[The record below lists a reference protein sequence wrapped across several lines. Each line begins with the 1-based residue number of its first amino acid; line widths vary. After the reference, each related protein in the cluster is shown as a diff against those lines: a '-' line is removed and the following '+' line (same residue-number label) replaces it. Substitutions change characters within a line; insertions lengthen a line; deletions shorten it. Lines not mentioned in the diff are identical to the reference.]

1 MLTPTNYFHVRKRM
15 TEAKQKTSEA
25 RTFVEEQVA
34 ERERVR
40 AAKEKMKVQITK
52 AVKIQVRTVNIP
64 NTYRW
69 ILILLNN
76 LCKFN
81 TFNTFHS
88 GLVENDDGKEMSWTL
103 QKEEE
108 ASSSGSSCSS
118 SRDGWQEEKIS

>member
-1 MLTPTNYFHVRKRM
+1 M

-52 AVKIQVRTVNIP
+52 AVKIQVHTVNIP

-76 LCKFN
+76 LWKLN
-81 TFNTFHS
+81 MFNTFHS

-108 ASSSGSSCSS
+108 TSSSSPSCSS
-118 SRDGWQEEKIS
+118 SRDGWQEEKMS

>member
-1 MLTPTNYFHVRKRM
+1 M

-52 AVKIQVRTVNIP
+52 AVKIQVRTA
-64 NTYRW
+64 T
-69 ILILLNN
+69 ILNAYHRILNN
-76 LCKFN
+76 LWTFN

-108 ASSSGSSCSS
+108 TSSSSPSCSS
-118 SRDGWQEEKIS
+118 SRNGWQEEKIS

>member
-1 MLTPTNYFHVRKRM
+1 M

-52 AVKIQVRTVNIP
+52 AVKIQVRTATNPNI
-64 NTYRW
+64 YHR
-69 ILILLNN
+69 ILILNN
-76 LCKFN
+76 LWTFN

-108 ASSSGSSCSS
+108 TSSSSPSCSS
-118 SRDGWQEEKIS
+118 SRNGWQEEKIS